1 MDTQTFTL
9 TFGNCAENH
18 KSMEIIGNQLDSGL
32 ELNDLHIAKQWFDD
46 KGIQTELINLKDNL
60 SEELRDSAEGDAYLL
75 IARSGVNAIV
85 NCNDLYNEQDVLP
98 KDKKVFMY
106 GRVVNKKARHNL
118 CFSDYDQEP
127 DYENKKGTVVNFN
140 RVPLTRAIRETIP
153 TIIPNNNK
161 VVNLQCEG
169 NYYYDVN
176 NTYIGFHGDAEREIV
191 IAVRLGDDFNI
202 YYQWYKDSEPIGKLF
217 EYTLKHGDMYFMSEK
232 AVGSDWKSR
241 SKYTLRHAAAKNPKL
256 VGLK

>member
-169 NYYYDVN
+169 NYYYDIKT
-176 NTYIGFHGDAEREIV
+176 TYISYHGDTERQIV
-191 IAVRLGDDFNI
+191 IAVRLGADFPLF
-202 YYQWYKDSEPIGKLF
+202 YQWFKKGAEVGTRF
-217 EYTLKHGDMYFMSEK
+217 ETILHHGYIYFMSYK
-232 AVGSDWKSR
+232 AVGYDWKHS
-241 SKYTLRHAAAKNPKL
+241 SKLTLRHAAGSKKVLFNK
-256 VGLK
+256 